1 MKKGKRLL
9 ALSLT
14 LVMALSAC
22 TKPSE
27 PKGGNDFVDWQL
39 QANENTTFLLL
50 YSEERANSKVL
61 CNCYSPLIEYDKYGV
76 YQPAMATEWSHNEDA
91 SEWTFKIR
99 QGIQWVNQAG
109 EPMAECT
116 AWDWAT
122 GLEWIL
128 NYHKNQSKNTAM
140 HFEVTKGAAEYYE
153 YTKNLDAEAG
163 KATTAK
169 DAKFLEMVGI
179 EIPDDYT
186 VIYKLSKSVP
196 YFESLCTGACIY
208 PLSQAQVD
216 AMGVDGVFGQQ
227 PNNMWY
233 NGPYVIS
240 EYVQNNSK
248 IFTPNPEYWDK
259 DCQLF
264 DSVEVK
270 MVQDN
275 LTDDEMFMNGEV
287 DRCDLSESR
296 LRLIYD
302 NENDPNRG
310 NLVQPRGVVGHSQ
323 ILINYYK
330 NNLDGTPDVNWNT
343 AIANENFRQAIYW
356 GWNTRDIWS
365 YYNYIDPDSMRTE
378 NFTTEA
384 IGKFSDGT
392 DYVDRVEELIGVDR
406 SVNRWESGKAEE
418 YIKKAKEELSAQGVT
433 FPVELA
439 YYIKAG
445 DQGAQDFAT
454 IFKNSIENIAEDFI
468 TVDIRTYITSL
479 TKEVYS
485 NKYQSCGLAS
495 WAADYGDPE
504 NFLNCLIAGDDAA
517 YFGNRIMNVNSAE
530 IPEIREVLDTF
541 SDMTRAA
548 NTIGDLDER
557 YEAQAQA
564 EAYLYKHA
572 VIIPMR
578 LNATAWSLT
587 KVNGFS
593 TPFAAFGIQMDVYK
607 NWETSTET
615 YSAEDYARFEQ
626 EYNQGK

>member
-1 MKKGKRLL
+1 
-9 ALSLT
+9 
-14 LVMALSAC
+14 
-22 TKPSE
+22 
-27 PKGGNDFVDWQL
+27 
-39 QANENTTFLLL
+39 
-50 YSEERANSKVL
+50 
-61 CNCYSPLIEYDKYGV
+61 
-76 YQPAMATEWSHNEDA
+76 
-91 SEWTFKIR
+91 
-99 QGIQWVNQAG
+99 
-109 EPMAECT
+109 
-116 AWDWAT
+116 
-122 GLEWIL
+122 
-128 NYHKNQSKNTAM
+128 
-140 HFEVTKGAAEYYE
+140 
-153 YTKNLDAEAG
+153 
-163 KATTAK
+163 
-169 DAKFLEMVGI
+169 
-179 EIPDDYT
+179 
-186 VIYKLSKSVP
+186 
-196 YFESLCTGACIY
+196 
-208 PLSQAQVD
+208 
-216 AMGVDGVFGQQ
+216 
-227 PNNMWY
+227 
-233 NGPYVIS
+233 
-240 EYVQNNSK
+240 
-248 IFTPNPEYWDK
+248 
-259 DCQLF
+259 
-264 DSVEVK
+264 
-270 MVQDN
+270 
-275 LTDDEMFMNGEV
+275 
-287 DRCDLSESR
+287 
-296 LRLIYD
+296 
-302 NENDPNRG
+302 
-310 NLVQPRGVVGHSQ
+310 
-323 ILINYYK
+323 
-330 NNLDGTPDVNWNT
+330 
-343 AIANENFRQAIYW
+343 
-356 GWNTRDIWS
+356 
-365 YYNYIDPDSMRTE
+365 MRTE
-378 NFTTEA
+378 NFTTED

-479 TKEVYS
+479 TKEVYN

-495 WAADYGDPE
+495 WVADYGDPE

-548 NTIGDLDER
+548 NMIGDLDER